1 MTNVYYFGVLPAPRY
16 PRLFVR
22 KSPGAIKSYLNIF
35 PVSLAVKVMK
45 FIGLVVLVI
54 QNVSLILSISYVWTL
69 SDFLATSAVVMA
81 EILKVL
87 TCLFIISMQ
96 KTGEASF
103 YDIAWVGRTVSL

>member
-1 MTNVYYFGVLPAPRY
+1 MMVMKMMAAAAVSESPHRSTEDKTSTR
-16 PRLFVR
+16 RL
-22 KSPGAIKSYLNIF
+22 ND
-35 PVSLAVKVMK
+35 VKVVK
-45 FIGLVVLVI
+45 FISLVILVI

-96 KTGEASF
+96 RTGEASF

>member
-1 MTNVYYFGVLPAPRY
+1 KKYHGMYHTILMKCGT
-16 PRLFVR
+16 
-22 KSPGAIKSYLNIF
+22 AIREWDHL
-35 PVSLAVKVMK
+35 KVMK

-54 QNVSLILSISYVWTL
+54 QNVSLIFSISYVWTL